1 MKNFLKELKIDEEL
15 AGKILAKHDEE
26 ITTVNNELVNVKT
39 ELANTNKVVK
49 DRDKQLEDL
58 KKTAGDN
65 AELKKQVED
74 LQEAN
79 NRADKEH
86 KEEINALKINNA
98 VENSLLAYKAKTP
111 NAVKALLNME
121 NIKLDEKGNVTGI
134 NEQLKTLLEA
144 EDTKYLFSD
153 DKPNFKGAQPGFSPD
168 NNENFDT
175 SKMTYSQ
182 MCAYLEKNPDAKI

>member
-1 MKNFLKELKIDEEL
+1 MKKFLKELGVDEEL

-26 ITTVNNELVNVKT
+26 ITNVNNELANVKT

-65 AELKKQVED
+65 AELKKQIED

-86 KEEINALKINNA
+86 KAEIDNLKISNA
-98 VENSLLAYKAKTP
+98 IEKSLLSYKAKTP

-121 NIKLDEKGNVTGI
+121 NIKLDDKGNVTGVD
-134 NEQLKTLLEA
+134 EQLKTLLEA

-153 DKPNFKGAQPGFSPD
+153 DKPNFKGTQPGFSPD